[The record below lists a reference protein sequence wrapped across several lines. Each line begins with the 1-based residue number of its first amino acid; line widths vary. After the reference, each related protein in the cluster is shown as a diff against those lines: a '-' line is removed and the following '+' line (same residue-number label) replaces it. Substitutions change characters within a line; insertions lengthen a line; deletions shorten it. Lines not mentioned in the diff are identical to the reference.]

1 MKTLENLCFSDV
13 FRGYRSGILDEKE
26 LMIAHTSRFKVM
38 AYDKKIYLQMFEII
52 NWWVPVT
59 RDF

>member
-1 MKTLENLCFSDV
+1 MKTSENLCFSDI
-13 FRGYRSGILDEKE
+13 FRGYSSGILDENE

-38 AYDKKIYLQMFEII
+38 PYDKNIYLQMFEII